1 MKVEIRKVKIV
12 AMVGIHSGAG
22 QLSNKEKPC
31 LKILVAK
38 KSGKKSGDSG
48 KGWGRRT
55 WMIM

>member
-22 QLSNKEKPC
+22 QLSKKEKPC
-31 LKILVAK
+31 LIIVLAK

-48 KGWGRRT
+48 KGCGR
-55 WMIM
+55 